1 MTMIAVVGAGGW
13 GKNHARVLSE
23 LGALSAVCD
32 SDQDR
37 AKTFADKYNVNAYNS
52 IEAMLSNE
60 KLNGAIVGTPTS
72 THFAIAKQI
81 MEHHINVL
89 VEKPMAPSSQECEQM
104 RTIAKRNNVIL
115 TTGYIERF
123 NPAVNDVK
131 NFIAQKKYGDL
142 LMLEFHRENRRP
154 SNIHDVGI
162 IYDTSVHDIDT
173 ALYLFDDKPRMV
185 FAKVGNI
192 RGTHEDFA
200 AIVLGFK
207 EQKTAF
213 IASNWITPK
222 KVRQFIAVC
231 TDAIITGDFLTQ
243 EIRIDQGGDT
253 IIPRREFQEPLM
265 LELKNFIEAIDG
277 KTKPLISVDDA
288 ISTTRVAEAA
298 LLSSKTGSPIYLDL
312 K

>member
-1 MTMIAVVGAGGW
+1 MTRIAVVGAGGW
-13 GKNHARVLSE
+13 GKNHARALSE
-23 LGALSAVCD
+23 LRALSAICD

-52 IEAMLSNE
+52 VEAMLSNE
-60 KLNGAIVGTPTS
+60 KLNGAIVSTPTS

-104 RTIAKRNNVIL
+104 RTIEKRNNVIL

-185 FAKVGNI
+185 FARAGNV

-288 ISTTRVAEAA
+288 INTTRVAEAA

>member
-1 MTMIAVVGAGGW
+1 MTRIAVVGAGGW
-13 GKNHARVLSE
+13 GKNHARALSE
-23 LGALSAVCD
+23 LRALSAICD

-52 IEAMLSNE
+52 VEAMLSNE
-60 KLNGAIVGTPTS
+60 KLNGAIVSTPTS

-104 RTIAKRNNVIL
+104 RTIEKRNNVIL

-185 FAKVGNI
+185 FARAGNV

-265 LELKNFIEAIDG
+265 LELKNFIDAIDG

-288 ISTTRVAEAA
+288 INTTRVAEAA